1 MNDTLTD
8 LAFAA
13 GWGVLPRLPTGLTRR
28 SFELAAAQI
37 ARRPGAL
44 AQLRLNLNQA
54 TGNHLEPA
62 ALGEL
67 TRRAFVSYL
76 RYWHEAF
83 RMPSTPIAEIIQRA
97 QVSGTESIAAAQVE
111 GRGVVVA
118 LTHSGNWDAAAV
130 WVTHG
135 PLAMPLT
142 AVTERLQPES
152 LYDRFRRYRE
162 SLGMHVVP
170 LTGGAQPPAAVLKA
184 HLHAGHMV
192 VLLADRNL
200 AGSGIEV
207 PLCGRRTI
215 LPSGPAL
222 LATHTDALLITLEQY
237 FTPHGWQLKFHPPI
251 AVPSEGRLRAR

>member
-1 MNDTLTD
+1 
-8 LAFAA
+8 
-13 GWGVLPRLPTGLTRR
+13 
-28 SFELAAAQI
+28 
-37 ARRPGAL
+37 
-44 AQLRLNLNQA
+44 
-54 TGNHLEPA
+54 
-62 ALGEL
+62 
-67 TRRAFVSYL
+67 
-76 RYWHEAF
+76 
-83 RMPSTPIAEIIQRA
+83 
-97 QVSGTESIAAAQVE
+97 
-111 GRGVVVA
+111 
-118 LTHSGNWDAAAV
+118 
-130 WVTHG
+130 
-135 PLAMPLT
+135 AMPLT

-207 PLCGRRTI
+207 SLCGRRTI

-222 LATHTDALLITLEQY
+222 LATQTDALLITLEQY

-251 AVPSEGRLRAR
+251 AVPSEGRLRARVITATEQVAHEFSGFIAENPVDWHMMQPVWPDLVA